1 MIIYIKLLLKNIY
14 MYKIKQEYPDF
25 IVKENIKLN
34 LDSNGDYGQFLLRK
48 IGLDTKEVINKLR
61 VVLKTSKISYAG
73 LKDKNAETYQYISIY
88 KPDIG
93 KIAKINFDRFELK
106 LVGYGNNPI
115 FLGQLDNNTFIIT
128 IRNLDYEHKNINFIE
143 NYFDEQRFSKN
154 NVSIGRFILKKEYKS
169 ALNILGLD
177 GDLNELKKLSRDKLR
192 FYINAY
198 QSYLWNSVVANLL
211 EKNKNNRL
219 KYSLGELVFLKNK
232 IKNFKVPMLNF
243 DTEFNSKSI
252 EESYNKIMKIE
263 GITKDSFLIREIPE
277 LINES
282 VDRDVFIDVKIKSS
296 FMDDELNKG
305 KFKQILEFKLPKG
318 GYATIV
324 IKKMF
329 SF

>member
-1 MIIYIKLLLKNIY
+1 

-128 IRNLDYEHKNINFIE
+128 
-143 NYFDEQRFSKN
+143 
-154 NVSIGRFILKKEYKS
+154 
-169 ALNILGLD
+169 
-177 GDLNELKKLSRDKLR
+177 
-192 FYINAY
+192 
-198 QSYLWNSVVANLL
+198 
-211 EKNKNNRL
+211 
-219 KYSLGELVFLKNK
+219 
-232 IKNFKVPMLNF
+232 
-243 DTEFNSKSI
+243 
-252 EESYNKIMKIE
+252 
-263 GITKDSFLIREIPE
+263 
-277 LINES
+277 
-282 VDRDVFIDVKIKSS
+282 
-296 FMDDELNKG
+296 
-305 KFKQILEFKLPKG
+305 
-318 GYATIV
+318 
-324 IKKMF
+324 
-329 SF
+329 